1 MSLES
6 ELSTLLKT
14 VCPRVFP
21 DVAPMNTVKPWVT
34 WQGVGGRT
42 LRMLDN
48 TAADKRNTLMQI
60 NVWSTS
66 RLEANTLM
74 RSIEDALCAS
84 ASLTVL
90 PEGEPL
96 STYEE
101 DTLLYGAIQRFSI
114 YSTR

>member
-6 ELSTLLKT
+6 DLSTLLKT
-14 VCPRVFP
+14 VCPRVYP

-34 WQGVGGRT
+34 WQGLGGRT
-42 LRMLDN
+42 MRMLNN

-74 RSIEDALCAS
+74 RAIEDALCAS
-84 ASLTVL
+84 TSLTVR

-101 DTLLYGAIQRFSI
+101 DTLLYGALQRFSI
-114 YSTR
+114 YSHR

>member
-6 ELSTLLKT
+6 DLSTLLKT
-14 VCPRVFP
+14 VCPRVFA
-21 DVAPMNTVKPWVT
+21 DVARLGTAKPWVT
-34 WQGVGGRT
+34 WQALGGRT
-42 LRMLDN
+42 LRNLDN

-60 NVWSTS
+60 SVWATS

-84 ASLTVL
+84 ATLTVR

-101 DTLLYGAIQRFSI
+101 DTLLYGALQRFSI
-114 YSTR
+114 YSNR